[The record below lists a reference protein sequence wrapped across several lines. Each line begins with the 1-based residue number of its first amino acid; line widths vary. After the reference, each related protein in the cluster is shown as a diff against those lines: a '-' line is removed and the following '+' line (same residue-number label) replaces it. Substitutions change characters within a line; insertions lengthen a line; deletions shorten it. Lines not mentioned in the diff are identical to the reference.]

1 MLLISPFDSIKMIAN
16 KFIGFN
22 LLGRNKSLDN
32 FLVNDQ
38 FDNLESISQF
48 KGKLMIIHGDN
59 DEVINISHAENLLE
73 KYHSTQM
80 NEQNSLD
87 SKF

>member
-1 MLLISPFDSIKMIAN
+1 MGL
-16 KFIGFN
+16 N
-22 LLGRNKSLDN
+22 LLGKNQSLDN
-32 FLVNDQ
+32 FLVKDQ
-38 FDNLESISQF
+38 FDNLESISNF

-59 DEVINISHAENLLE
+59 DEVINISHAENLLQ